1 MKRFITFI
9 LVITMLSCII
19 VTSAS
24 AGSIPTICPKC
35 GAAVKVQRD
44 GYDHSV
50 EHVEVIG
57 NAAYLI
63 VEVRH
68 SYSTVCVNNHGC
80 DGYYVVNS
88 FRELLYY
95 IN

>member
-1 MKRFITFI
+1 MKRFVTFM
-9 LVITMLSCII
+9 LALTMMTCII
-19 VTSAS
+19 VASAN

-35 GAAVKVQRD
+35 GDPVKTQRD
-44 GYDHSV
+44 GYDYTV

-63 VEVRH
+63 TEVRH
-68 SYSTVCVNNHGC
+68 GYSTVCVNNHGC
-80 DGYYVVNS
+80 DGYYVVSS
-88 FRELLYY
+88 FQELLYY